1 MLRTTHAFAIGA
13 LASASAGGAVLA
25 VAMPSAWSAAAFAAT
40 ACPGLVSGVLLA
52 HLHGRSGGA
61 FPLVV
66 GLGLLVRLVAAG
78 SVTVLAARSGGPAI
92 PAALAGLVA
101 GFVPV
106 TAFET
111 WWFARKSLR
120 ESA

>member
-1 MLRTTHAFAIGA
+1 MLRTTQAFAIGA
-13 LASASAGGAVLA
+13 LASASVGGAVLA
-25 VAMPSAWSAAAFAAT
+25 VAMPSGWSAAAFAAT
-40 ACPGLVSGVLLA
+40 ACPGLVAGTLLA
-52 HLHGRSGGA
+52 HVHGRTGGA

-66 GLGLLVRLVAAG
+66 GLGLLVRLVAAA
-78 SVTVLAARSGGPAI
+78 SVTALAARTGGPAL
-92 PAALAGLVA
+92 PAALSGLVA

-120 ESA
+120 EHA

>member
-25 VAMPSAWSAAAFAAT
+25 VAMPSPWSAAAFLST
-40 ACPGLVSGVLLA
+40 AVPGILSGIALA
-52 HLHGRSGGA
+52 SLHGRSGGA

-66 GLGLLVRLVAAG
+66 GLGLLVRLLAA
-78 SVTVLAARSGGPAI
+78 STVTVLAARTGGPAI
-92 PAALAGLVA
+92 PAALAGLAA

-120 ESA
+120 EAA